1 MPYTQLNVRIPE
13 EALEAA
19 RVAASLSDMTLSEF
33 VRQAMETEAARLV
46 AERNNTTLDEIEQR
60 VRRTIREAVVVTLLH

>member
-19 RVAASLSDMTLSEF
+19 RAAASLNDMSLSEF
-33 VRQAMETEAARLV
+33 VRQAMEAEAARLV
-46 AERNNTTLDEIEQR
+46 AQRSDTTLDDVEQR
-60 VRRTIREAVVVTLLH
+60 VRRTIREAVIATLLS

>member
-19 RVAASLSDMTLSEF
+19 RAAASLSDMSLSEF
-33 VRQAMETEAARLV
+33 VRQAMEAEAARLV
-46 AERNNTTLDEIEQR
+46 AERNDTTLDDVGQR
-60 VRRTIREAVVVTLLH
+60 VRRTIRDAVIATLLS

>member
-19 RVAASLSDMTLSEF
+19 RAAASLNDMSLSEF
-33 VRQAMETEAARLV
+33 VRQAMEAEVARLV
-46 AERNNTTLDEIEQR
+46 AQRSDTTLDDVEQR
-60 VRRTIREAVVVTLLH
+60 VRRTIRDAVIATLLR

>member
-19 RVAASLSDMTLSEF
+19 RAAASLNDMSLSEF
-33 VRQAMETEAARLV
+33 VRQAMEAEAARLV
-46 AERNNTTLDEIEQR
+46 AQRSDTTLDDVEQR
-60 VRRTIREAVVVTLLH
+60 VRRTIREAVISTLLS

>member
-19 RVAASLSDMTLSEF
+19 RAAASLSDMSLSEF
-33 VRQAMETEAARLV
+33 VRQAMEAEAARLV
-46 AERNNTTLDEIEQR
+46 AERSDTTLDDVEQR
-60 VRRTIREAVVVTLLH
+60 VRRTIRDAVIATLLS

>member
-19 RVAASLSDMTLSEF
+19 RAAASLNDMSLSEF
-33 VRQAMETEAARLV
+33 VRQAMEAEAARLV
-46 AERNNTTLDEIEQR
+46 AERSDTTLDDVEQR
-60 VRRTIREAVVVTLLH
+60 VRRTIRDAVIATLLS

>member
-19 RVAASLSDMTLSEF
+19 RAAASLNDMSLSEF
-33 VRQAMETEAARLV
+33 VRQAMEAEAARLV
-46 AERNNTTLDEIEQR
+46 AQRSDTTLDDVEQR
-60 VRRTIREAVVVTLLH
+60 VRRTIREAVIATLLN

>member
-19 RVAASLSDMTLSEF
+19 RAAASLSDMSLSEF
-33 VRQAMETEAARLV
+33 VRQAMEAEAARLV
-46 AERNNTTLDEIEQR
+46 AERNDTTLDDVEQR
-60 VRRTIREAVVVTLLH
+60 VRRTIRDAVIATLLS